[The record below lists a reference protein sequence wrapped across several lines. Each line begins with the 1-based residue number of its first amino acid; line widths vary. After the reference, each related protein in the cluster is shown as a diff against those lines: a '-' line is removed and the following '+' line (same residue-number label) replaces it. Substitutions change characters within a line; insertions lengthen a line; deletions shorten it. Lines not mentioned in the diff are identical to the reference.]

1 MSRFRFSST
10 PDSQVD
16 PFNAGDP
23 VMPGDEPEWLD
34 DEPEDVGYAPHGE
47 KDGEPHKDA
56 DNYQAPTTRGHDYD
70 APTID
75 EEPEPPAAAGWMRD
89 LGRQWQQAM
98 GEARGEK
105 GRAPRP
111 RRAPATRG
119 GSADP
124 TREGVASGL
133 RLVVIAFVVVTVIAN
148 VVPTVVSC
156 VGEFADGA
164 ASFEWGSSVDDDYVD
179 DVAMLSDEEGER
191 AAAAMGARLEA
202 LLADPASGEL
212 HEHLVAYLDER
223 LLESLGRTSAELGID
238 GDAWATWF
246 ISSVSCSGVD
256 AYAYA
261 DGVAHA
267 YFDVRTPLASSV
279 IWEAVEPISG
289 HLDERGLTTPASE
302 LGADDRERLSSIFQE
317 ELDESEPLDRF
328 CSADLALV
336 DGEWV
341 LEGENLEEFFRNT
354 FGMY

>member
-23 VMPGDEPEWLD
+23 VMPGGEPEWLV
-34 DEPEDVGYAPHGE
+34 DEPDDVGYAPHGE
-47 KDGEPHKDA
+47 KGGEPHKDA

-75 EEPEPPAAAGWMRD
+75 EEPEPPAAAGWMHD

-111 RRAPATRG
+111 RRAPAPRG
-119 GSADP
+119 GSANP

-164 ASFEWGSSVDDDYVD
+164 ASFEWGTSVDDDYVD

-238 GDAWATWF
+238 SDAWATWF
-246 ISSVSCSGVD
+246 ISSVSCGDVD
-256 AYAYA
+256 AYAYEN
-261 DGVAHA
+261 GVAHA

-279 IWEAVEPISG
+279 IWEAVEPISDC
-289 HLDERGLTTPASE
+289 LAERGLTTPTSE
-302 LGADDRERLSSIFQE
+302 LGADDRELVSTIFQE
-317 ELDESEPLDRF
+317 ELGETEPLDRF

-336 DGEWV
+336 DGEWE